1 MRSSMIPL
9 ATGLALALA
18 ACGQQSP
25 SAPSAANETAA
36 GHDGHS
42 SARPDS
48 KEAPS
53 TAAYRAANASMHKD
67 MDVAFSGDADAD
79 FMRGMIPHHEGAVAM
94 ARVALEH
101 GRDPE
106 VRRLA
111 QEVVAAQEKEIALMR
126 DWLARNDR
134 KPAAAR

>member
-1 MRSSMIPL
+1 MRIAKHSL

-18 ACGQQSP
+18 ACGQEAP
-25 SAPSAANETAA
+25 STSKAANQTMANHDAQASATATTNEAPSAA
-36 GHDGHS
+36 
-42 SARPDS
+42 
-48 KEAPS
+48 
-53 TAAYRAANASMHKD
+53 YRAVNARMHKD
-67 MDVAFSGDADAD
+67 MEVAFTGDADAD

-111 QEVVAAQEKEIALMR
+111 QEVVSAQEKEIAQMR
-126 DWLARNDR
+126 DWLARNER
-134 KPAAAR
+134 KPAPTR